1 MPDIHY
7 RTCNLCEAMCGL
19 AIEVDGPDILAIKG
33 DRDDPFSR
41 GHLCPKA
48 IALKDIHQ
56 DPDRLRQPLKRTHD
70 GWQTIS
76 WQQAF
81 DETAERLRAI
91 RVRHGRD
98 ALGVYLG
105 NPNVHN
111 HGTML
116 SILPFLRALGSRKR
130 FSATSL
136 DQLPHMLAQ
145 LQMFGHQLLFPVPDL
160 DRTELLICVGAN
172 PLASNG
178 SLMTA
183 PDIGKRLK
191 AIAERG
197 GRLITVDPRR
207 TETAQIAQEHLFIR
221 PGTDAFLFLGM
232 LHSLFADNLVQLG
245 AAEGLVE
252 GLDVLAR
259 ISQDWRPERV
269 APITG
274 IDADRIRAL
283 ARELAQT
290 PRAALYT
297 RMGVSTQQFGSVATW
312 LAYCLNVLT
321 GHLDQPGG
329 MMFTTPAVDAIG
341 FGALVGQTGHFDK
354 FRSRVRDL
362 PEFGGELPTASL
374 AEEIL
379 TPGDGQIRALV
390 TSAGN
395 PVLSSPNGR
404 QLEQALES
412 LDFMV
417 SVDFYLNET
426 TRHAH
431 IILPP
436 TGPLEHSHYDL
447 VFHLMAIRNTVKYSP
462 PLFEPAP
469 DSRHDWQIFN
479 ELTRRLGRQD
489 LPSRVAAE
497 AGYRVMNQLGA
508 DGLIDLLLRL
518 GPYGTRLSPLPALQ
532 NQAVKLAG
540 RLLPERH
547 PLRRFLALGPY
558 GEQAEPR
565 GLSLEA
571 IRQAPHGIDLGPLRP
586 RLPGRLFTRNGKI
599 RLAPS
604 VYLDQ
609 LDQLAAWADGFAADS
624 LLLIG
629 RRHLRSNNSW
639 LHNSHRL
646 VKGPNRCTLMIH
658 PQDAARLGLT
668 YGGLAQVRSRVGQIE
683 IEVEFSEDLMPGV
696 VSIPHGWGHH
706 RAGTQLGVAQ
716 EHAGVSL
723 NDITDEQF
731 LDQLS
736 GTAAFNGVSVE
747 VSAVAAVQT
756 GPAALKTAASG

>member
-7 RTCNLCEAMCGL
+7 RTCSLCEAMCGL
-19 AIEVDGPDILAIKG
+19 AIEVEGPDILAIKG

-56 DPDRLRQPLKRTHD
+56 DPDRLRQPLKRTPD
-70 GWQTIS
+70 GWRSIS

-81 DETAERLRAI
+81 DETAERLQA
-91 RVRHGRD
+91 VKASHGRD
-98 ALGVYLG
+98 AIGVYLG

-116 SILPFLRALGSRKR
+116 SMLPFLRALGSRKR

-183 PDIGKRLK
+183 PDVGKRLK

-197 GRLITVDPRR
+197 GRLITIDPRR
-207 TETAQIAQEHLFIR
+207 TETAQVAQEHLFIR
-221 PGTDAFLFLGM
+221 PGTDAYLFLGM
-232 LHSLFADNLVQLG
+232 LHCLFTEKRIHLG
-245 AAEGLVE
+245 AATDLAEGLE
-252 GLDVLAR
+252 VLAQVC
-259 ISQDWRPERV
+259 QDWSAERV

-274 IDADRIRAL
+274 IDADRIRSL

-290 PRAALYT
+290 PKAALYT

-312 LAYCLNVLT
+312 LAYCLNIVT

-329 MMFTTPAVDAIG
+329 MMFTSPAVDGIG
-341 FGALVGQTGHFDK
+341 FGTLAGQTGHFGK
-354 FRSRVRDL
+354 FRSRVRGL
-362 PEFGGELPTASL
+362 PEFGGELPTAAL

-379 TPGDGQIRALV
+379 TPGEGQIRALV

-417 SVDFYLNET
+417 CIDFYLNET

-447 VFHLMAIRNTVKYSP
+447 VFHLLAIRNTAKYSP
-462 PLFEPAP
+462 ALFEPAP

-479 ELTRRLGRQD
+479 ELTRRLSGRD
-489 LPSRVAAE
+489 LPSRLVAQAS
-497 AGYRVMNQLGA
+497 YRVMNRFGA

-532 NQAVKLAG
+532 DQAVKLAG
-540 RLLPERH
+540 RVLPARH
-547 PLRRFLALGPY
+547 PLRRLLELGPY

-565 GLSLEA
+565 GLSLEVL
-571 IRQAPHGIDLGPLRP
+571 RHAPHGIDLGPLRP
-586 RLPGRLFTRNGKI
+586 RLPSRLFTRNGKI
-599 RLAPS
+599 HLAPV
-604 VYLDQ
+604 VYLGQ
-609 LDQLAAWADGFAADS
+609 LDRLTAWAEGFQEDS

-639 LHNSHRL
+639 MHNSHRL

-658 PQDAARLGLT
+658 PQDAARLGLMD
-668 YGGLAQVRSRVGQIE
+668 GSLAQVQSRVGQIE
-683 IEVEFSEDLMPGV
+683 IEVEFSDDLMPGV

-706 RAGTQLGVAQ
+706 RPGTQLGVAQ
-716 EHAGVSL
+716 QHAGVSL
-723 NDITDEQF
+723 NDITDDQF
-731 LDQLS
+731 LDRLS
-736 GTAAFNGVSVE
+736 GNAAFNGVAVE
-747 VSAVAAVQT
+747 VSAVAAGQTEPAVQN
-756 GPAALKTAASG
+756 AATSG